1 MNEKVLS
8 IIFASCCIGVAIG
21 FVVSILLLVVVI
33 RSYLRDKS
41 RTDYLK
47 FCTDVDFKYDMDI
60 VVDTIIERCFQ
71 EYQLTNLFERGDMY
85 INSEQEIEI
94 SKDINSL
101 VRQRISPILEEQL
114 KVFYNGDDIYTIIA
128 HRVYW
133 RVTTYVIEHN
143 KNVNLSF

>member
-1 MNEKVLS
+1 MDEKILS
-8 IIFASCCIGVAIG
+8 IIYASCCIGVAIG
-21 FVVSILLLVVVI
+21 FVVAIILLVVEI
-33 RSYLRDKS
+33 KLYLRDKS
-41 RTDYLK
+41 HIEYLK
-47 FCTDVDFKYDMDI
+47 FCTDVDFKYDMDV
-60 VVDTIIERCFQ
+60 VVDSIIERCFQ

-85 INSEQEIEI
+85 INSDQEIEI

-101 VRQRISPILEEQL
+101 VRQRISPVLEEQL

-143 KNVNLSF
+143 KGINLSF

>member
-1 MNEKVLS
+1 MDEKVLS
-8 IIFASCCIGVAIG
+8 IIYASCCIGVAIG
-21 FVVSILLLVVVI
+21 FVVAIILLVVEI
-33 RSYLRDKS
+33 KLYLRDKS
-41 RTDYLK
+41 RIEYLK
-47 FCTDVDFKYDMDI
+47 FCTDVDFKYDMDV
-60 VVDTIIERCFQ
+60 VVDSIIERCFQ

-85 INSEQEIEI
+85 INSDQEIEI

-101 VRQRISPILEEQL
+101 VRQRISPVLEEQL

-143 KNVNLSF
+143 KGINLSF

>member
-1 MNEKVLS
+1 MDEKVLS
-8 IIFASCCIGVAIG
+8 IIYASCCIGVAIG
-21 FVVSILLLVVVI
+21 FVVAIILLVVEI
-33 RSYLRDKS
+33 KLYLRDKS
-41 RTDYLK
+41 HIEYLK
-47 FCTDVDFKYDMDI
+47 FCTDVDFKYDMDV
-60 VVDTIIERCFQ
+60 VVDSIIERCFQ

-85 INSEQEIEI
+85 INSDQEIEI

-101 VRQRISPILEEQL
+101 VRQRISPVLEEQL

-143 KNVNLSF
+143 KGINLSF